1 LIPDYEQK
9 ILFTSFVRSFK
20 INLQIVENDFGEKR
34 LVSCDALIPEK
45 KRDSTGFLSM
55 QEERKKKERKK
66 GRQKESNNMS
76 NLRDS

>member
-34 LVSCDALIPEK
+34 LVSLRCSYPGEK
-45 KRDSTGFLSM
+45 KRFNRLFKHAR
-55 QEERKKKERKK
+55 RKKKERKK
-66 GRQKESNNMS
+66 ERKED
-76 NLRDS
+76 RKKAII